1 MATLLRSRRFADRAS
16 EATQK
21 YVTFAIWQ
29 YWFALP
35 IQVLQRVSSCSASDA
50 TSAEASLITQDS
62 DEFQHIDLEQKLFP
76 AVVSATLNLKELETP
91 KQKSCLILFKSAAG
105 HTFGISIEAQPKM
118 QRVAQSQISPLS
130 EVINDSSFLRSVCS
144 SVIQLDGTA
153 PIFLLDLDKLIYSKV

>member
-21 YVTFAIWQ
+21 YVTFAIRQ

-35 IQVLQRVSSCSASDA
+35 IQVLQRVSSCKAGD
-50 TSAEASLITQDS
+50 EASLFSQNS
-62 DEFQHIDLEQKLFP
+62 DEFQRIDLEQKLFP
-76 AVVSATLNLKELETP
+76 AIASATLDFKGLEAAT
-91 KQKSCLILFKSAAG
+91 QKSCLILFKSAVD

-118 QRVAQSQISPLS
+118 QRVAQSQIYPLS
-130 EVINDSSFLRSVCS
+130 EAIDDLPHLRSVCS

-153 PIFLLDLDKLIYSKV
+153 PIFLLDLEKLCDRSGTF